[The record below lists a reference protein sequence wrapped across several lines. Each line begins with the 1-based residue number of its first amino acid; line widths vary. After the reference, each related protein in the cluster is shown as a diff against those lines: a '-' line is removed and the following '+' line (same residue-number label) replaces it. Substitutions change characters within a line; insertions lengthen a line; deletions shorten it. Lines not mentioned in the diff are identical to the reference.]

1 MLMAFDYIIGLL
13 SPHIC
18 KNCGA
23 VSSTYCERC
32 ILDIVKHNNP
42 ICLVCGRPCKSNN
55 LCSLCK
61 QAEPFDGLITLSPR
75 IGSMKRLVG
84 DYKYNSE
91 VESARILAK
100 MLAMK
105 LRQTDMM
112 LQKLMVVP
120 VPTVPA
126 HVRARGFD
134 HMLLVAKGLSK
145 MLRVQMNNK
154 ILDRS
159 DNLAQHSLSMVNR
172 RKLIKKSLIL
182 NSHHPALPDDA
193 VYLVLDDIWTTG
205 STMRTA
211 AELLHKAGAKQV
223 VGVVITYQPAK

>member
-23 VSSTYCERC
+23 VGSTYCERC
-32 ILDIVKHNNP
+32 ILDTVKHNNP

-55 LCSLCK
+55 LCSLC
-61 QAEPFDGLITLSPR
+61 QQTEPFNGLITLSPR
-75 IGSMKRLVG
+75 LGAMKRLVG

-91 VESARILAK
+91 AESAKVLAR

-105 LRQTDMM
+105 LRQTDIAS
-112 LQKLMVVP
+112 QKLVVVP
-120 VPTVPA
+120 IPTVPA

-134 HMLLVAKGLSK
+134 HMLLMTKELSR
-145 MLRVQMNNK
+145 MLRVKMNNK

-159 DNLAQHSLSMVNR
+159 DNLAQHSLSMANR

-182 NSHHPALPDDA
+182 NNRCPALSDDA

-211 AELLHKAGAKQV
+211 AELLHKAGARHV
-223 VGVVITYQPAK
+223 VGATITYQPTK

>member
-1 MLMAFDYIIGLL
+1 MTFDCVIGLL
-13 SPHIC
+13 LPHIC
-18 KNCGA
+18 KSCGA
-23 VSSTYCERC
+23 VGSTYCERC
-32 ILDIVKHNNP
+32 ILDTVKHNNP

-55 LCSLCK
+55 LCSLC
-61 QAEPFDGLITLSPR
+61 QQTEPFNDLITLSPR
-75 IGSMKRLVG
+75 LGAMKRLVG

-112 LQKLMVVP
+112 SQKLVVVP
-120 VPTVPA
+120 VPAVPA

-134 HMLLVAKGLSK
+134 HMQLVAKGLSK

-159 DNLAQHSLSMVNR
+159 DNLAQHSLSMANR

-211 AELLHKAGAKQV
+211 AELLHKAGAKHV
-223 VGVVITYQPAK
+223 VGVTITYQPTK